1 MSKDIAR
8 EITALFNQ
16 PGTTKKEAINNI
28 AKYLEAEMLRG
39 QVEAAN
45 KIKGLSNISV
55 KDYFNGKNWG
65 TGYAVKWSEIDKY
78 IATLNQKL
86 KGLE

>member
-28 AKYLEAEMLRG
+28 AKYLEAEVLRG
-39 QVEAAN
+39 RIDTLEDC
-45 KIKGLSNISV
+45 KIKIEQIISR
-55 KDYFNGKNWG
+55 
-65 TGYAVKWSEIDKY
+65 
-78 IATLNQKL
+78 L
-86 KGLE
+86 